1 MAVTPESNMEH
12 DPQLAAVYR
21 AGSGEE
27 PPSHLDAAIRAAA
40 RREVNAGPARPGKA
54 RFGSWGVPLSLA
66 AVVVVS
72 VSVVLMM
79 QQEGAD
85 RLESLTRPM
94 PAEIAPRAVDA
105 GSSNEAARSPAVE
118 EAVPQRMPAPVPGP
132 APAAVRPGRAKTVA
146 EPVPQPAAKQR
157 DNEAAPRALESS
169 AARATPASEADY
181 TQGGLGAKGER
192 ASATPAPSL
201 LRSAPAPIT
210 GESAAVAGSADPRAP
225 AAALADAPAKAALWR
240 DLVDAPPE
248 KWLQRIG
255 ELRRAGKSADAAA
268 VVAEFR
274 RRFPAERVPEE
285 LG

>member
-1 MAVTPESNMEH
+1 MAVTSESNMEH

-21 AGSGEE
+21 AASGEE
-27 PPSHLDAAIRAAA
+27 PPGHLDAAIRAAA
-40 RREVNAGPARPGKA
+40 RREVDAGPARPGA
-54 RFGSWGVPLSLA
+54 VRSRNWGLPLSLA
-66 AVVVVS
+66 AVVVLS
-72 VSVVLMM
+72 VSVVMMM

-85 RLESLTRPM
+85 RLESLTVPV
-94 PAEIAPRAVDA
+94 PAEVAPRAADA
-105 GSSNEAARSPAVE
+105 GVGNDAARSPAVE
-118 EAVPQRMPAPVPGP
+118 EALPQRLPAP
-132 APAAVRPGRAKTVA
+132 APAAIAPEPAKTVA

-157 DNEAAPRALESS
+157 DAETGLRALESK
-169 AARATPASEADY
+169 AARATPASEADHK
-181 TQGGLGAKGER
+181 QDDLKAKRER
-192 ASATPAPSL
+192 EEPTAPAPSL

-285 LG
+285 LR